1 MHKSV
6 MAVTAIC
13 SVVSFLVRGVRDR
26 HLTEAT
32 VVLGVVV
39 ANRSGDHGTPSK
51 PFSAISK
58 IFANAASSV
67 AQADDAS
74 GSNTPS

>member
-1 MHKSV
+1 MCKNV

-13 SVVSFLVRGVRDR
+13 SVVSFLVGGVRDR

-58 IFANAASSV
+58 IFANAA
-67 AQADDAS
+67 AS
-74 GSNTPS
+74 GAS

>member
-1 MHKSV
+1 

-13 SVVSFLVRGVRDR
+13 SVVSFLVGGLRDR

-39 ANRSGDHGTPSK
+39 ANRSGDYNTPSK
-51 PFSAISK
+51 PLSAISK
-58 IFANAASSV
+58 IFANAA
-67 AQADDAS
+67 AS
-74 GSNTPS
+74 CGAR